1 MKIRLPRIIRKT
13 LSIRLSLMVV
23 VAMGILL
30 TASLVVMLH
39 YSRKAVKEE
48 ALQKA
53 SQTLEGTVQRIDN
66 ILLSVEQA
74 AGNIYFNLLPHLG
87 DAEKRKLYMKQ
98 LIASNPYIVDCLIA
112 FKTDSIYANQPWFVN
127 SMASG
132 IPGWQDPAASKI
144 AKHPIITFCLPIPG
158 IDGQPI
164 GVMAVDASLSL
175 LSQIVLE
182 AKPSA
187 NSYSTL
193 LAGDGSFIVHP
204 DSSKLFHQTIFSLY
218 EDAKDP
224 SVKEAAQAMVSGETG
239 YRPFRKDGTDYYVF
253 YKPFQRAAVTGR
265 SMEKLDWSAG
275 IIYPEDDIFGDYNK
289 LLYYVLIIAFV
300 GLLLLFIL
308 CRGLTHHQLK
318 PLLMLTRSAQHIAK
332 GHYDEKIPDT
342 QRQDEI
348 GRLQENFQQMQQS
361 LSAQMSELDSLKAT
375 LEERGESLHAAYDR
389 IQRADRMK
397 TAFLHNM
404 TIKMVGPANAIS
416 MDVNLLCNYSQEIG
430 PMKADNLADDVQ
442 KNGEGIAELLSNLI
456 NISDKEMGKE
466 VDHD

>member
-1 MKIRLPRIIRKT
+1 M
-13 LSIRLSLMVV
+13 
-23 VAMGILL
+23 AILL
-30 TASLVVMLH
+30 MASLAVMLY
-39 YSRKAVKEE
+39 YSRKTVKEE
-48 ALQKA
+48 ALQMA
-53 SQTLEGTVQRIDN
+53 SHTLESTVQRIDN

-74 AGNIYFNLLPHLG
+74 SGNIYFNLLPHLG
-87 DAEKRKLYMKQ
+87 DPEMRKLYAQQ
-98 LIASNPYIVDCLIA
+98 LVASNPYIVDCVIA
-112 FKTDSIYANQPWFVN
+112 FTTDSSYTNQPWFTK

-132 IPGWQDPAASKI
+132 MPGWQDPKTSKESRG
-144 AKHPIITFCLPIPG
+144 KQPTITFTLPITAF
-158 IDGQPI
+158 DGQPL
-164 GVMAVDASLSL
+164 GVMGVDVSLSL

-361 LSAQMSELDSLKAT
+361 LSAQMSELDSLNAT
-375 LEERGESLHAAYDR
+375 LDERGKDLQAAYDR
-389 IQRADRMK
+389 IKRADRMK

-466 VDHD
+466 ADHD

>member
-1 MKIRLPRIIRKT
+1 MMKIRLPRIIRKT
-13 LSIRLSLMVV
+13 LSIRLSLMMVI
-23 VAMGILL
+23 AMAILL
-30 TASLVVMLH
+30 LASLVVMLH

-53 SQTLEGTVQRIDN
+53 AQTLEGTVQRIDN

-74 AGNIYFNLLPHLG
+74 SGNIYFNILPHLD
-87 DAEKRKLYMKQ
+87 DAEKRKRYMKQ
-98 LIASNPYIVDCLIA
+98 LIASNPYIVDCIIA
-112 FKTDSIYANQPWFVN
+112 FKTDSAYAKQPWFVN
-127 SMASG
+127 SMAAG
-132 IPGWQDPAASKI
+132 MPGWQDPSASKI
-144 AKHPIITFCLPIPG
+144 AKHPIITFCLPLPG
-158 IDGQPI
+158 ADGQPI

-193 LAGDGSFIVHP
+193 LAGDGSFIVYP
-204 DSSKLFHQTIFSLY
+204 DSTKLYHQTVFTNN
-218 EDAKDP
+218 ENADP
-224 SVKEAAQAMVSGETG
+224 SAQAAAKAMLSGETG
-239 YRPFRKDGTDYYVF
+239 YKRFTKNGADYYVF
-253 YKPFQRAAVTGR
+253 YKPFERAAVTGR
-265 SMEKLDWSAG
+265 SMQKLGWSAG

-308 CRGLTHHQLK
+308 CRALTHHQLK
-318 PLLMLTRSAQHIAK
+318 PLLLLTRSAQHIAK

-342 QRQDEI
+342 NRQDEI

-361 LSAQMSELDSLKAT
+361 LSAKMGEMESLKAT
-375 LEERGESLHAAYDR
+375 MEERSESLQAAYTR
-389 IQRADRMK
+389 IKRADRMK
-397 TAFLHNM
+397 TSFLHNM

-430 PMKADNLADDVQ
+430 PQKADSLANDIQ
-442 KNGEGIAELLSNLI
+442 KNGEDIAELLSNLI
-456 NISDKEMGKE
+456 NMSDKDMGKE
-466 VDHD
+466 DDHD